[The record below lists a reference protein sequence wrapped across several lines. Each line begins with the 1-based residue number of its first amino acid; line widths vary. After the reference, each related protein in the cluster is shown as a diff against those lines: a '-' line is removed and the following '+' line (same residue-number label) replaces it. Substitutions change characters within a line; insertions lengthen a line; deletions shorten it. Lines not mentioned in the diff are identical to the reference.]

1 MKLTVEGQC
10 IGDVYLEF
18 SDYDSI
24 DGEFIIYNNK
34 NNKIITLNITATSI
48 FKRLMDSAQSK
59 VDSSDVD
66 ILLYMKSI
74 FNIGPDKEDAV
85 LRDIQKV
92 LYQFLKEGVIA
103 RNDIYE

>member
-34 NNKIITLNITATSI
+34 NNKIITLNIT
-48 FKRLMDSAQSK
+48 